1 MSVPVLW
8 TKRRVAQLTGVA
20 LIGAVQVLAALTAA
34 LAGSR
39 LLTTPHG
46 DNANLLLALG
56 GATMVLIA
64 ARVLQR
70 RWAEHFALSYIAEL
84 RSAFMSH
91 VLRVPVGA
99 REMRTGLVMTRVVND
114 LSAIKLWLADGL
126 VAIVVG
132 AGILSTVGLLAVWFQ
147 PALLAPLGLAVMVW
161 SVPVA
166 ASLRPLE
173 RKVRESRRQRGRI
186 AARAGQLLG
195 ARLSVLGLGRHGAA
209 VRGLL
214 RRSAKLNSAL
224 VSRAT
229 LSGVL
234 RSSGDLVFPA
244 VAFGLAGAA
253 YFSTSTQMD
262 AVQLGVL
269 VMLSGIIAAN
279 LGAVAL
285 GLEYRLA
292 HRVSLSRLEA
302 VLQVPALEL
311 DNGQRLRRRPKQ
323 SAGLSVQDLPLA
335 VGETHVSFAL
345 HPSETAVLSGLS
357 DCESADLIFQLAGL
371 KPIAGG
377 VVRLGEQ
384 EGQCLRP
391 RDWWRMITVVSPH
404 LPMMVAS
411 VEANA
416 KMGAHS
422 SISEEEQARLF
433 SAFGLTDHVLAQRV
447 EATRPLPNPVAA
459 GVRACRA
466 ILRRTPIIL
475 VDDPALLESEK
486 LLDALIGEA
495 RARRVTL
502 VMVGAR
508 ELARRFGLRSIDFT
522 FKA

>member
-1 MSVPVLW
+1 MAIPVLW
-8 TKRRVAQLTGVA
+8 TARRVAQLTGVA
-20 LIGAVQVLAALTAA
+20 LIGAVQALAALAAA

-39 LLTTPHG
+39 LLTIPDG
-46 DNANLLLALG
+46 NSAMLLLALG
-56 GATMVLIA
+56 GATVVLIA

-70 RWAEHFALSYIAEL
+70 RWAEHFALTYIAEL

-91 VLRVPVGA
+91 VIRVPVGA
-99 REMRTGLVMTRVVND
+99 REMRAGLVMTRVVND
-114 LSAIKLWLADGL
+114 LSATKLWLADGL

-132 AGILSTVGLLAVWFQ
+132 AGILSTVGLLAAWFQ

-161 SVPVA
+161 CLPVA

-214 RRSAKLNSAL
+214 RRSTKLNAAL

-244 VAFGLAGAA
+244 VAFGVAGAA
-253 YFSTSTQMD
+253 YVSTTAQID

-285 GLEYRLA
+285 GLEYRIA
-292 HRVSLSRLEA
+292 HRVSLSRLQA
-302 VLQVPALEL
+302 ILQVPALEL
-311 DNGQRLRRRPKQ
+311 QKGQRLPRRSERG
-323 SAGLSVQDLPLA
+323 AALTVEEVPLA
-335 VGETHVSFAL
+335 VGGAFASFAL
-345 HPSETAVLSGLS
+345 KPSQMAVLSGLS
-357 DCESADLIFQLAGL
+357 DCEAVELTFQLSGL
-371 KPIAGG
+371 KPLAGG
-377 VVRLGEQ
+377 RVRLGEH
-384 EGQCLRP
+384 EGRSLRP

-404 LPMMVAS
+404 LPLMVAS
-411 VEANA
+411 VAANA
-416 KMGAHS
+416 RMGAHS
-422 SISEEEQARLF
+422 SISDEEQARLF
-433 SAFGLTDHVLAQRV
+433 SVFGLTDEVLSQRV
-447 EATRPLPNPVAA
+447 EASQPLPSSVAA

-466 ILRRTPIIL
+466 ILRRTPIVL
-475 VDDPALLESEK
+475 VNDPALLENER
-486 LLDALIGEA
+486 LLEVLIDEA

-502 VMVGAR
+502 VVVGVR
-508 ELARRFGLRSIDFT
+508 ELARRFGLNSIDLT
-522 FKA
+522 SEA

>member
-1 MSVPVLW
+1 
-8 TKRRVAQLTGVA
+8 
-20 LIGAVQVLAALTAA
+20 
-34 LAGSR
+34 
-39 LLTTPHG
+39 
-46 DNANLLLALG
+46 
-56 GATMVLIA
+56 
-64 ARVLQR
+64 
-70 RWAEHFALSYIAEL
+70 
-84 RSAFMSH
+84 
-91 VLRVPVGA
+91 
-99 REMRTGLVMTRVVND
+99 
-114 LSAIKLWLADGL
+114 
-126 VAIVVG
+126 
-132 AGILSTVGLLAVWFQ
+132 
-147 PALLAPLGLAVMVW
+147 
-161 SVPVA
+161 
-166 ASLRPLE
+166 

-214 RRSAKLNSAL
+214 RRSATLNAAL

-244 VAFGLAGAA
+244 VAFGLAGVA
-253 YFSTSTQMD
+253 YFSTSAQID

-302 VLQVPALEL
+302 ILKVPALEL
-311 DNGQRLRRRPKQ
+311 DTGQRLRQRPKQ
-323 SAGLSVQDLPLA
+323 GASLEVEGLPLA
-335 VGETHVSFAL
+335 VAGAHVSFAVQ
-345 HPSETAVLSGLS
+345 PSDMAVLSGLS
-357 DCESADLIFQLAGL
+357 GCEASDLTFQLAGL
-371 KPIAGG
+371 KSLAGG

-384 EGQCLRP
+384 QGGRLRP

-433 SAFGLTDHVLAQRV
+433 SAFGLTGEVLAQRV
-447 EATRPLPNPVAA
+447 EASRPLPSPIAA

-475 VDDPALLESEK
+475 VNDPALLESEE
-486 LLDALIGEA
+486 LLDALLGEA

-502 VMVGAR
+502 VVVGTSQ
-508 ELARRFGLRSIDFT
+508 LARRFGLNSIDL
-522 FKA
+522 